1 MGIDINT
8 KKHSSRRHKL
18 SKNDLTFEKPILKE
32 STTKD
37 SCSDDEEIEFEGWVE
52 FITKDD
58 RCTDEND
65 EYEREPKIIQEKRNS
80 KIKSFIPTQKEEND
94 FIKNKNE
101 KVYISSRRNSNKSNI
116 SMNDQYPRYSYI
128 SPNYFYEQ
136 PQSIVPLCNQ
146 TSYTNENKIIYPVYL
161 SNTQECPKDGMNIIK
176 PNYIDPPP
184 PIVLKN
190 TQVLPQLYIRQP
202 PTVIVT
208 NESRPP
214 LVINPPPANVILKNK
229 APQPIYVNSTRPN
242 IIIKNDTP
250 STQNPINMDTTPI
263 QLDVMPE
270 NRENTINS
278 SINYSAAANIKT
290 DVNILPN
297 SIPTNVL
304 HLENN
309 TNDYMASQNMPS
321 IYMLNNN
328 NIRPQVLYQNGLP
341 ISTINAINPDF
352 PINNV
357 IYKKGIFDFEN
368 TVFNPV
374 ELANSATIQPNYSQL
389 LPQVCQASPQISQP
403 LPQVCQASPQISQ
416 PLPQV
421 CQTSAQFPQP
431 IIQYCQASPQVS
443 QPIPQV
449 CQTSAQI
456 SQPIL
461 QSFQAST
468 QNSQPILQSFQAA
481 PQISQPLPK
490 VCQTSAQI
498 SQPIPQVCQTSA
510 QISQPIPQV
519 CQTSAQ
525 ISQPLPQYCQTA
537 PQNSQPIL
545 QSFQASP
552 QNSQPILQSFQAS
565 PQISQPLPQ
574 SCPNTNLLNQV
585 TIPNSLLQAVPNHQ
599 VHTSIPQGVQSF
611 PQSGVVHNVS
621 QSHGS
626 VQSPLYT
633 VPQTMQY
640 TNQNYQMHNNVNV
653 QPMGYE
659 QEVQQYRYLN
669 TPPQVINQ
677 NYMPLHTDMRLQM
690 RNSVIPRNGSMVPNN
705 VVQSEAHMGKYRN
718 HSMNKNNANIP
729 VIHNSYNSL
738 EKVATCGTIGC
749 GGKPKTSPVS
759 PLRRRSTYVNLK
771 QDFINSPLK
780 SVQIVSQPAI
790 NRNTRAYSTYR

>member
-1 MGIDINT
+1 MGIDITT

-65 EYEREPKIIQEKRNS
+65 EYERAPKSIQEKRNS

-94 FIKNKNE
+94 FIQNKNE

-116 SMNDQYPRYSYI
+116 PMNDQYPRYSYI

-161 SNTQECPKDGMNIIK
+161 SNPQECPKDGMNIIK

-270 NRENTINS
+270 NRENAINS
-278 SINYSAAANIKT
+278 SINYSSAANIKT

-352 PINNV
+352 PINN
-357 IYKKGIFDFEN
+357 
-368 TVFNPV
+368 
-374 ELANSATIQPNYSQL
+374 
-389 LPQVCQASPQISQP
+389 
-403 LPQVCQASPQISQ
+403 
-416 PLPQV
+416 
-421 CQTSAQFPQP
+421 
-431 IIQYCQASPQVS
+431 
-443 QPIPQV
+443 
-449 CQTSAQI
+449 
-456 SQPIL
+456 
-461 QSFQAST
+461 
-468 QNSQPILQSFQAA
+468 
-481 PQISQPLPK
+481 
-490 VCQTSAQI
+490 
-498 SQPIPQVCQTSA
+498 
-510 QISQPIPQV
+510 
-519 CQTSAQ
+519 
-525 ISQPLPQYCQTA
+525 
-537 PQNSQPIL
+537 
-545 QSFQASP
+545 
-552 QNSQPILQSFQAS
+552 
-565 PQISQPLPQ
+565 
-574 SCPNTNLLNQV
+574 
-585 TIPNSLLQAVPNHQ
+585 AVPNHQ

-611 PQSGVVHNVS
+611 PQSVVHNVS

>member
-1 MGIDINT
+1 MGIDT
-8 KKHSSRRHKL
+8 TMKKHSSRSHKL

-58 RCTDEND
+58 KCTDEND
-65 EYEREPKIIQEKRNS
+65 EYEKAPKSTQEKRNS
-80 KIKSFIPTQKEEND
+80 KIKSFIPIQKEEND

-136 PQSIVPLCNQ
+136 PQNIVPLCNQ

-161 SNTQECPKDGMNIIK
+161 SNTQECSKAGINIIK

-190 TQVLPQLYIRQP
+190 TQILPQLYIRQP

-214 LVINPPPANVILKNK
+214 LVINPPPANVIFKNK

-250 STQNPINMDTTPI
+250 STQNPINMDETPI

-278 SINYSAAANIKT
+278 SIKYSSAANIKT

-341 ISTINAINPDF
+341 ISTINAVNPDF

-357 IYKKGIFDFEN
+357 ICEKGIFDFEN

-374 ELANSATIQPNYSQL
+374 ELANSSTIQPIY
-389 LPQVCQASPQISQP
+389 SQP
-403 LPQVCQASPQISQ
+403 LPQV
-416 PLPQV
+416 
-421 CQTSAQFPQP
+421 
-431 IIQYCQASPQVS
+431 
-443 QPIPQV
+443 
-449 CQTSAQI
+449 
-456 SQPIL
+456 
-461 QSFQAST
+461 FQAST
-468 QNSQPILQSFQAA
+468 QFPQSV
-481 PQISQPLPK
+481 S
-490 VCQTSAQI
+490 
-498 SQPIPQVCQTSA
+498 
-510 QISQPIPQV
+510 
-519 CQTSAQ
+519 
-525 ISQPLPQYCQTA
+525 QYCQTA
-537 PQNSQPIL
+537 PQNSQPII
-545 QSFQASP
+545 QYCQAPP
-552 QNSQPILQSFQAS
+552 QNSQPLPQVCQAPTQFPQSVSQYCQTAPQNSQHILQSCQAS
-565 PQISQPLPQ
+565 PQVSQPLPQ
-574 SCPNTNLLNQV
+574 SFQNNNLLNQV
-585 TIPNSLLQAVPNHQ
+585 TIPNSLSQAVPNHQ
-599 VHTSIPQGVQSF
+599 VHPSIPQGVQSF
-611 PQSGVVHNVS
+611 PQSGVVHNAS
-621 QSHGS
+621 QSHSS
-626 VQSPLYT
+626 VQPTLYS
-633 VPQTMQY
+633 VPQATQY
-640 TNQNYQMHNNVNV
+640 TNQNYQMHNNVNL

-659 QEVQQYRYLN
+659 KEIQQYRYLN
-669 TPPQVINQ
+669 TSPQVINQ
-677 NYMPLHTDMRLQM
+677 KYMPSHTDMRLQM

-705 VVQSEAHMGKYRN
+705 IMQSEAHMERYRN
-718 HSMNKNNANIP
+718 HSTNKRNTNIP
-729 VIHNSYNSL
+729 IIHNSYNSL
-738 EKVATCGTIGC
+738 ENVATCGTIGC
-749 GGKPKTSPVS
+749 GAKQKSSPVS

-771 QDFINSPLK
+771 QDFINPPVK
-780 SVQIVSQPAI
+780 SVQIVSHPAI
-790 NRNTRAYSTYR
+790 NRNTRDYSTYR